1 MRYKFFLSLFLLFSV
16 LFTTSPVVAG
26 DPKLSIVDEGYAAK
40 FVSQSIPDPIQL
52 QAGEVKEVI
61 LTFQNVGNK
70 TWDSASSNYISAY
83 TVEPKYHASDFY
95 HKSWISK
102 SQTAKMQGKVKPNEK
117 GQLKITLQAPST
129 PGEYVE
135 RFYLSAENKS
145 WMKGSYFFMKI
156 KVVPASKQV
165 STAPVKVTSPGAV
178 ASAYKTKFLGLSKPQ
193 ITLPPGERANI
204 LFMYQNAG
212 DKVWKSYS
220 FKGNEQSSLAGSSFS
235 FADETWKSST
245 LVKEGTV
252 NVIKDGILQKN
263 FTLRAPT
270 QPGSYKASFYLE
282 VDGQKVEGSDA
293 TIDVTVTENAGST
306 NGEPLPVVFQAPIVT
321 PRLTQ
326 EPTIR
331 VGLQKLEK
339 DITFISAEDE
349 YDIYNGATLVGQLPI
364 NGSGTFSYA
373 SGTYTCLCNGTTYNS
388 SEFFRLVP
396 VHNSR
401 AVFQLRNFERTV
413 PWQPGV
419 NFNTYRGIFEIRV
432 PKNDPLPY
440 AIEEVGFEDYIS
452 GIREVS
458 NGTPMEYMKSQ
469 AVLERTYAY
478 YIQQS
483 TTKHDDRYFDVVA
496 NTGDQLYL
504 GYESEKL
511 MPRFLEA
518 VASTRGMMVVY
529 DTDKNPDTPRDI
541 VITPYFGNSD
551 GRTRSWKEVW
561 GGKDDKPWLVS
572 VPAVYDK
579 RDKKKMYGHGVGMS
593 QRDAMIKADE
603 ERLDY
608 NALIQYYYTGV
619 EIEQIY

>member
-1 MRYKFFLSLFLLFSV
+1 MKYKFFLSLFFLFS
-16 LFTTSPVVAG
+16 LFITSSVVVAG
-26 DPKLSIVDEGYAAK
+26 DPKLTIQDEGYAAK
-40 FVSQSIPDPIQL
+40 FISQSIPDPIQI
-52 QAGEVKEVI
+52 QAGETKEVT
-61 LTFQNVGNK
+61 LTFQNVGTK
-70 TWDSASSNYISAY
+70 TWDSNSSNYISAY
-83 TVEPKYHASDFY
+83 TVEPKYRASDFY

-102 SQTAKMQGKVKPNEK
+102 SQTAKILGKVKPNEK
-117 GQLKITLQAPST
+117 GQLKITLQAPAT

-156 KVVPASKQV
+156 KVVAASKPITQAPTASPPKVV
-165 STAPVKVTSPGAV
+165 STY
-178 ASAYKTKFLGLSKPQ
+178 SAKFLGLSKPRVSLQ
-193 ITLPPGERANI
+193 PGERVSI

-212 DKVWKSYS
+212 NKAWESFS
-220 FKGNEQSSLAGSSFS
+220 FKGNEQSLLAGSSLS
-235 FADETWKSST
+235 FADESWKSPT
-245 LVKEGTV
+245 LVKEGTIHIV
-252 NVIKDGILQKN
+252 KDGILQKN
-263 FTLRAPT
+263 FTLKAPT
-270 QPGSYKASFYLE
+270 IPGSYKASFYLE

-293 TIDVTVTENAGST
+293 TVDVTVTSNAGDT
-306 NGEPLPVVFQAPIVT
+306 TGEALPLVPVT
-321 PRLTQ
+321 PNPGPRLAA

-339 DITFISAEDE
+339 EITFLSSEDE
-349 YDIYNGATLVGQLPI
+349 YDIYSGSNLVGRLPME
-364 NGSGTFSYA
+364 GSGTFSY
-373 SGTYTCLCNGTTYNS
+373 GDGNYTCLCNGTTYNS

-419 NFNTYRGIFEIRV
+419 NFNTYRGIFEIRI
-432 PKNDPLPY
+432 PKNGTAPY
-440 AIEEVGFEDYIS
+440 AIEEVGFEDYVS

-469 AVLERTYAY
+469 AILQRTYAY

-518 VASTRGMMVVY
+518 VAATRGMMVVY

-561 GGKDDKPWLVS
+561 GGKDEKPWLVS

-603 ERLDY
+603 EKLDY
-608 NALIQYYYTGV
+608 TALIKYYYTGV